1 MRSSFGA
8 DEDVCVWLDSWH
20 VTNGA
25 QYFGTILAI
34 IAISAT
40 REWINV
46 FRQIRRAKAHC
57 CEPELQILSPGLSNV
72 QSSSPSSA
80 KPGDPASQSSLYSS
94 LLSNDSLVSA
104 PISSLASSA
113 VGSLQTSAVH
123 ITVSVKGMTCQA
135 CVNTITKSFKT
146 QAGVKAAVISLAHN
160 TATLVYDP
168 SITSAAA
175 LIESLEDV
183 GYSGLSTVW
192 FHLTI
197 PTLPKSPEA
206 VQQVI
211 RSVPAVRDVQV
222 GSDQTI
228 RVLYDVLAGD
238 KLPTD
243 VLEALS
249 KMGHPASL
257 GVEGNVVTIETPA
270 GQIDVLEQAVDATLY
285 GFLLFLAYLLMLVIM
300 TYNVGLCLA
309 VFFAMALANGAFS
322 YLYRIQIL
330 QYSVN
335 IVSEICH

>member
-1 MRSSFGA
+1 
-8 DEDVCVWLDSWH
+8 
-20 VTNGA
+20 
-25 QYFGTILAI
+25 
-34 IAISAT
+34 
-40 REWINV
+40 
-46 FRQIRRAKAHC
+46 
-57 CEPELQILSPGLSNV
+57 
-72 QSSSPSSA
+72 
-80 KPGDPASQSSLYSS
+80 
-94 LLSNDSLVSA
+94 
-104 PISSLASSA
+104 
-113 VGSLQTSAVH
+113 
-123 ITVSVKGMTCQA
+123 
-135 CVNTITKSFKT
+135 
-146 QAGVKAAVISLAHN
+146 
-160 TATLVYDP
+160 VYDP

-309 VFFAMALANGAFS
+309 VFFAMALTNGVFS
-322 YLYRIQIL
+322 YLYRIQLL